1 MKYAFIDRHRSI
13 WPVSILCEQL
23 EVSPSGYHQHR
34 QRRALHQG
42 KPGGRISNDAL
53 LAHIKAIHAQVKG
66 EYGWPRIWKQLLAN
80 GIRVGKERVRKL
92 MALHGIRAKTKRKFK
107 ATTDSAHRLP
117 VAPNLIARD
126 FSPALPNQV
135 WTTDITYLATDEG
148 WLYLTVMLDLFSRQ
162 IVGWSI
168 QPRMTR
174 QLVVD
179 ALRMAWFR
187 RRPPAGLIVH
197 SDRGSQYCG
206 HLFQSALKAYGM
218 RSSMSRKG
226 DCWDNAPTESLWGSM
241 KRACVYGQRFTTREE
256 AKAAVMNWLA
266 FYNAKRLHSRLGY
279 VSPMQFEK
287 NWLAEQARRSA

>member
-1 MKYAFIDRHRSI
+1 M

-42 KPGGRISNDAL
+42 KLGGRVSNDAL

-66 EYGWPRIWKQLLAN
+66 EYGWPRMWKQLLAS

-92 MALHGIRAKTKRKFK
+92 MALHGIRAKTRRKFK
-107 ATTDSAHRLP
+107 ATTNSAHRLP

-135 WTTDITYLATDEG
+135 WTTDITYLGTDEG

-162 IVGWSI
+162 VVGWSI
-168 QPRMTR
+168 QPRMTQ

-187 RRPPAGLIVH
+187 RRPAAGLVVH

-206 HLFQSALKAYGM
+206 DLFQSALKAYGM
-218 RSSMSRKG
+218 KSSMSRKG

-241 KRACVYGQRFTTREE
+241 KRACFYGQRFTTREE

>member
-1 MKYAFIDRHRSI
+1 M
-13 WPVSILCEQL
+13 WPVLILCEQL

-42 KPGGRISNDAL
+42 KLGGRVSNDAL

-66 EYGWPRIWKQLLAN
+66 EYGWPRMWKQLLAS

-92 MALHGIRAKTKRKFK
+92 MAQHGIRAKTRRKFK
-107 ATTDSAHRLP
+107 ATTNSAHRLP

-126 FSPALPNQV
+126 FAPALPNQV

-148 WLYLTVMLDLFSRQ
+148 WLYLAVMLDLFSRQ
-162 IVGWSI
+162 VVGWSI
-168 QPRMTR
+168 QPRMTQ

-187 RRPPAGLIVH
+187 RRPAAGLVVH

-206 HLFQSALKAYGM
+206 DLFQSALKAYGM
-218 RSSMSRKG
+218 KSSMSRKG

-256 AKAAVMNWLA
+256 AKAAVLNWLA
-266 FYNAKRLHSRLGY
+266 FYNAKRLHSRLDY

>member
-1 MKYAFIDRHRSI
+1 M

-42 KPGGRISNDAL
+42 KLGGRVSNDAL

-66 EYGWPRIWKQLLAN
+66 EYGWPRMWKQLLAS

-92 MALHGIRAKTKRKFK
+92 MAQHGIRAKTRRKFK
-107 ATTDSAHRLP
+107 ATTNSAHRLP

-126 FSPALPNQV
+126 FAPALPNQV

-148 WLYLTVMLDLFSRQ
+148 WLYLAVMLDLFSRQ
-162 IVGWSI
+162 VVGWSI
-168 QPRMTR
+168 QPRMTQ

-187 RRPPAGLIVH
+187 RRPAAGLVVH

-206 HLFQSALKAYGM
+206 DLFQSALKAYGM
-218 RSSMSRKG
+218 KSSMSRKG

-256 AKAAVMNWLA
+256 AKAAVLNWLA
-266 FYNAKRLHSRLGY
+266 FYNAKRLHSRLDY